1 MYLDPG
7 FGGML
12 LQILVAIAAA
22 GGVIVFSLRRKIR
35 SLFTKNKETDAGKA
49 SVVDHVGDEINSA
62 AIDKSAAGSEDDDDM
77 IDMLSGEKASDNKT
91 TD

>member
-12 LQILVAIAAA
+12 LQVLVAIAAA

-35 SLFTKNKETDAGKA
+35 SLFSKNKVTDAGK
-49 SVVDHVGDEINSA
+49 VGDDANA
-62 AIDKSAAGSEDDDDM
+62 AVIDKSAAGSEGDDM
-77 IDMLSGEKASDNKT
+77 IDMLSGEKAADDKIT
-91 TD
+91 E

>member
-7 FGGML
+7 LGGML
-12 LQILVAIAAA
+12 LQVLVAIAAA

-35 SLFTKNKETDAGKA
+35 SLFNKNKKTDAGKVSDDA
-49 SVVDHVGDEINSA
+49 NAD
-62 AIDKSAAGSEDDDDM
+62 AIDKSAAGSEGDDDM
-77 IDMLSGEKASDNKT
+77 IDMLSDEKASDKKT